1 MEAFRLRGVADAPKP
16 LWRRRGKKPRQLI
29 SKMRIASAE
38 SLCRAEATVGVGEKS
53 KDAQA
58 LLAEWYDDYAGAVY
72 RLLLAILG
80 KESDAQDALSEVF
93 LNLARRDLRPIK
105 EPRFYLLAAARN
117 IARSL
122 LRKQKRE
129 NLAAACDHFFTSD
142 SLSPEKLLLAQQV
155 ETALL
160 ELPAEQREVVV
171 LKVYE
176 ELSFGE
182 IARLTHTR
190 LNTVA
195 SRYRYAAEKLRRLLE
210 EVP

>member
-1 MEAFRLRGVADAPKP
+1 MEAFCQAEDRLGAK
-16 LWRRRGKKPRQLI
+16 GKSQDTQ
-29 SKMRIASAE
+29 S
-38 SLCRAEATVGVGEKS
+38 
-53 KDAQA
+53 
-58 LLAEWYDDYAGAVY
+58 LLAEWYDHHAGAVY

-93 LNLARRDLRPIK
+93 LNLADRDLRFIK

-129 NLAAACDHFFTSD
+129 NLAPACDHFFTDD

-176 ELSFGE
+176 ELSFRE

>member
-1 MEAFRLRGVADAPKP
+1 MNYQKA
-16 LWRRRGKKPRQLI
+16 
-29 SKMRIASAE
+29 IASAE
-38 SLCRAEATVGVGEKS
+38 SLCRAEAKVGVGEKP

-58 LLAEWYDDYAGAVY
+58 LLAEWYDHYAAPVY

-93 LNLARRDLRPIK
+93 LNLARRNLRLIK

-117 IARSL
+117 SARSI

-129 NLAAACDHFFTSD
+129 NLAEAWDHFFTSD

-155 ETALL
+155 EAALL
-160 ELPAEQREVVV
+160 ALPAEQREVIV

-176 ELSFGE
+176 ELSFRE

>member
-1 MEAFRLRGVADAPKP
+1 MEAFRLRG
-16 LWRRRGKKPRQLI
+16 GKKPRQLI

-38 SLCRAEATVGVGEKS
+38 SLCRAEVTVGVGEKS

-58 LLAEWYDDYAGAVY
+58 LLAEWYDDHAAPVY

-93 LNLARRDLRPIK
+93 LKLARRDLSAIK
-105 EPRFYLLAAARN
+105 EPRFYLLTAARN
-117 IARSL
+117 SALSM
-122 LRKQKRE
+122 LRRKKRE
-129 NLAAACDHFFTSD
+129 NLAPAPEHFFAAD
-142 SLSPEKLLLAQQV
+142 LSPEKMLLAQQV

-160 ELPAEQREVVV
+160 ALPAEQRAVVI
-171 LKVYE
+171 LRVYE
-176 ELSFGE
+176 ELSFEE

-195 SRYRYAAEKLRRLLE
+195 SRYRYAAKKLRRLLE